1 MARLSKL
8 ITGLTF
14 VLPTARIVDTPAAP
28 AGSRANESVPEAC
41 QPSGSVPDAGQTF
54 ICNVDPVSCPRM
66 VCSTSDDHDKAGT
79 RAEAMMVSE
88 APERRMT
95 SAVTAPD
102 VSSWARKWYAL
113 SVSAQA
119 VTSAASNGAPVA
131 NTPTPVLNDTVPS

>member
-1 MARLSKL
+1 
-8 ITGLTF
+8 
-14 VLPTARIVDTPAAP
+14 
-28 AGSRANESVPEAC
+28 
-41 QPSGSVPDAGQTF
+41 
-54 ICNVDPVSCPRM
+54 VSCPRM

-88 APERRMT
+88 APERRIT

-131 NTPTPVLNDTVPS
+131 NTPTPVLNDTVPSKVTYPDARTALWATFADGIRMVPSPEATL